1 MRIRLG
7 MSRRRLTA
15 SILVLLGVWPGTAAT
30 GTPFAS
36 SLPVVSFAGLP
47 AGWHSFRDDGAVAT
61 SWSYRP
67 GRSGG
72 GWADDMPLGGIAVN
86 VFFPRAT
93 TALRP
98 LKLIL
103 PSRPAT
109 FLEGTTDTPEYRIQ
123 GRVLGRNVY
132 VWVDIRRKRPTAL
145 DLRIAQKVVSSIRFT
160 STRRG

>member
-1 MRIRLG
+1 
-7 MSRRRLTA
+7 MSRLALTA
-15 SILVLLGVWPGTAAT
+15 SVLLLLGASPGTPAA
-30 GTPFAS
+30 GGSFGS
-36 SLPVVSFAGLP
+36 SPPTVSFAGLP
-47 AGWHSFRDDGAVAT
+47 SGWRSVRDDGAVAT

-67 GRSGG
+67 GRSTG
-72 GWADDMPLGGIAVN
+72 GWADQMPPGGIAVS
-86 VFFPRAT
+86 VFFPRVT
-93 TALRP
+93 TLFRP
-98 LKLIL
+98 VKLIL

-160 STRRG
+160 